1 MKTPRWVRLART
13 LVVVMGVAV
22 YALTRSNRSPG
33 LVFLIGLLAG
43 CLAICVAYLVTAKGR
58 WWAK

>member
-1 MKTPRWVRLART
+1 MKRRQRLSLT
-13 LVVVMGVAV
+13 LIAV
-22 YALTRSNRSPG
+22 GELCTWLLTRSDKSPG